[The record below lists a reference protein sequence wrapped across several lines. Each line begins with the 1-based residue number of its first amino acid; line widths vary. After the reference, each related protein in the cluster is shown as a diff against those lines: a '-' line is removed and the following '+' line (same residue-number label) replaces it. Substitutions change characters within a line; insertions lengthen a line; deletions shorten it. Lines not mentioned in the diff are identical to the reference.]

1 MKPKASSSE
10 AKARELVRHIDVVR
24 AGAHRA
30 DKKNPA
36 TCTLLSM
43 PEATVLGALAERGEL
58 PMSAL
63 AGAVNLSVSSATGL
77 MDRLEDKGLA
87 RRVRSGTDRRMVRAE
102 LTAQGRRLAEL
113 VLEGRLR
120 MTRRMLS
127 ALSPREQDAFV
138 ALFRKIAAALSK
150 EAA

>member
-1 MKPKASSSE
+1 MKAKASASE

-43 PEATVLGALAERGEL
+43 PEAAVLGALAEGGAM

-63 AGAVNLSVSSATGL
+63 ARAVNLSVSSATGL
-77 MDRLEDKGLA
+77 MDRLEGKALA
-87 RRVRSGTDRRMVRAE
+87 RRARSGSDRRMVRAE
-102 LTAQGRRLAEL
+102 LTAQGRRLAGL
-113 VLEGRLR
+113 VLEGRVR
-120 MTRRMLS
+120 MTRRMLGV
-127 ALSPREQDAFV
+127 LSPREQDAFV
-138 ALFRKIAAALSK
+138 SLFRKIAAALSK